1 MAYDVRGQLRGSL
14 VVIRPCAL
22 PGRSYVRRMRPLP
35 VLAAV
40 VSAAVLIASVVAS
53 KNWIGNHLVL
63 VVIGALATAIVAF
76 NWWELWST
84 RHER

>member
-1 MAYDVRGQLRGSL
+1 
-14 VVIRPCAL
+14 
-22 PGRSYVRRMRPLP
+22 MRPLP